1 MEIQD
6 PAQEIKKLQDQ
17 KYISEW
23 EAEQSRPIKPTW
35 TEKIDLG
42 SGIWCY
48 RNVLPKGDGIPKRL
62 EEILESN
69 DNQYDWM
76 PAYVGYQE
84 RMPEYRD
91 CVDFKYKKT
100 DIYGDR
106 EADNKLRDIWQECYD
121 PQYQAVRDYCRMY
134 NIHNLR
140 YWEAFNFIRYTP
152 GNHFMEHHD
161 HGYSY
166 NCTVSLV
173 GYFND
178 DYEGGE
184 LYFRLQN
191 LNVKPQAGDLYIFPS
206 NFMYPHQAK
215 KVLSGTKYSIVTMLD
230 YSAKFHT
237 PEMFIE
243 TGN

>member
-1 MEIQD
+1 MLPVD
-6 PAQEIKKLQDQ
+6 PAQEIQKIQD
-17 KYISEW
+17 KNYVEEW
-23 EAEQSRPIKPTW
+23 QLEQSRPIKPTW

-42 SGIWCY
+42 NGIWCY
-48 RNVLPKGDGIPKRL
+48 RNVLPKGDEIPGRL
-62 EEILESN
+62 EEILNDESN
-69 DNQYDWM
+69 QYNWM

-84 RMPEYRD
+84 RMPDYRD
-91 CVDFKYKKT
+91 CVDFKFKKT
-100 DIYGDR
+100 DIQDPTEPG
-106 EADNKLRDIWQECYD
+106 EKLRQIWQECYD
-121 PQYQAVRDYCRMY
+121 PQAEAVRDYCRMY

-184 LYFRLQN
+184 LYFRLQG
-191 LNVKPQAGDLYIFPS
+191 LDVKPQAGDLYIFPS

-215 KVLSGTKYSIVTMLD
+215 VVHSGTKYAIVTMLD
-230 YSAKFHT
+230 YSEKFHR

>member
-1 MEIQD
+1 MDTKPVEID
-6 PAQEIKKLQDQ
+6 FKA
-17 KYISEW
+17 EW
-23 EAEQSRPIKPTW
+23 AEPIIPTW

-48 RNVLPKGDGIPKRL
+48 RNVIPTDIPARL
-62 EEILESN
+62 EELLADESN
-69 DNQYDWM
+69 PYNWM
-76 PAYVGYQE
+76 EAFVGYQQS
-84 RMPEYRD
+84 MPEYRD

-100 DIYGDR
+100 DINDPS
-106 EADNKLRDIWQECYD
+106 EAGQKLVKIWEECYE
-121 PQYQAVRDYCRMY
+121 PQRQAVRDYCRMY
-134 NIHNLR
+134 NINQLR

-191 LNVKPQAGDLYIFPS
+191 LNLKPQAGDLFIFPS
-206 NFMYPHQAK
+206 TFMYPHQAK
-215 KVLSGTKYSIVTMLD
+215 KVHSGTKYSIVTMLD
-230 YSAKFHT
+230 YSEKFHN
-237 PEMFIE
+237 PKFFQE